1 MSTFIRETMTPIN
14 NTSNN
19 TSNNTLHTTP
29 KENPHDYNPIVTSI
43 ANSIANSNSSST
55 LNMPSPPL
63 SPYTRNSCE
72 EIDIPNLLFPRPS
85 KPIVSDLRYLNGGS
99 LANKPLDGLQ
109 LQSNPSIDKCTLT
122 SLNNTPILDA
132 QLHNPPPDRS
142 SAEQLGDPIEKET
155 NNKSEKVDETNEVA
169 DEKENGNIDNA
180 SPLLINPYREIN
192 RPGFKKF
199 QFDFL
204 SEYQFKN
211 LNSYSSYTTSSNLK
225 YSSLPSTTRSTPR
238 HHYDSL
244 KSQSNYN
251 SLSDSDVEKP
261 RTRRFV
267 RQNRFELESVDT
279 NADTISRPSTP
290 IRKKSQFS
298 NSSPA
303 TPKRQRTSTPI
314 SYNYD
319 YKKIEDFCPPLDT
332 LPPNNTKCLRTD
344 WKGQSMDLS
353 SDPLVSELHPAEVV
367 LASILRLP
375 CAVYLDSKRRIFQ
388 EKVKRMKLNLPF
400 RRTDAQKSCK
410 IDVNKASRLYAS
422 FEKVGWFD
430 EKHFQKFM

>member
-1 MSTFIRETMTPIN
+1 
-14 NTSNN
+14 
-19 TSNNTLHTTP
+19 
-29 KENPHDYNPIVTSI
+29 
-43 ANSIANSNSSST
+43 
-55 LNMPSPPL
+55 MPSPPL

-85 KPIVSDLRYLNGGS
+85 KPIVSDLRYLDGGS

-267 RQNRFELESVDT
+267 RQNRFELESAFYSNKKEEPT
-279 NADTISRPSTP
+279 FKLISSH
-290 IRKKSQFS
+290 S
-298 NSSPA
+298 
-303 TPKRQRTSTPI
+303 KRQRTSTPI

-388 EKVKRMKLNLPF
+388 EKVK
-400 RRTDAQKSCK
+400 
-410 IDVNKASRLYAS
+410 
-422 FEKVGWFD
+422 E
-430 EKHFQKFM
+430 